1 MKSPD
6 LDKARSEQ
14 KLSLKD
20 FLAAYNT
27 NLPDSFP
34 RASII
39 NLNAFKDAY
48 PSLFKGVDVWTL
60 DIHRKRFMDWLPQH
74 LKSLE
79 A

>member
-20 FLAAYNT
+20 FLAAYNQ
-27 NLPDSFP
+27 NLPDAFP
-34 RASII
+34 RASLRY
-39 NLNAFKDAY
+39 LNAFNETY
-48 PSLFKGVDVWTL
+48 PSLFKEVGVWTL